1 MKRHSEHTDKR
12 LIGALDHIDDRF
24 VAEAANKIKER
35 PVAGTAV
42 RFNKMRSFK
51 QIAILAACLLL
62 MGAAIPL
69 AANLIGRLPD
79 MLAGAGSGEP
89 DTTEAPEETIP
100 DEYFSTGNVVSYG
113 SAGAGIEYEGSW
125 IFVEHLNSGGD
136 RIAKYDPETK
146 ESSSVCLDTEC
157 DHSSMYCPLFLPSK
171 WMLNYIDAFGDWL
184 MYEKS
189 TQNGSNYG
197 PNGKRL
203 GIYNMK
209 TGESRVISEKTEE
222 NGSIK
227 YPGGALLMDGKV
239 YYTVNEIDVTDPKNP
254 TYKNASIMSYDPV
267 TDEAVFMFEEPED
280 LNFIGITNK
289 RIIFT
294 GYRRGLFDPANIW
307 TTDYRGGELKK
318 ESVLDFDTVML
329 CGTYAYSAVESDY
342 AKDGCNT
349 RVYDLTSDTIKKI
362 DLGTPISSIFVGS
375 GVIGYVTKSNIDEY
389 KEYVSHKTA
398 YIMKLYPEMTEAD
411 INTAWYDSIKEKLDG
426 EIKHKGTTYL
436 YLTDA
441 LGENKQLIFE
451 GENMNMSL
459 RCKVGDY
466 IMASIEYA
474 DPNDGYK
481 ITEKGYYAINVK
493 TGELSAVP
501 AVNNP

>member
-69 AANLIGRLPD
+69 AANLIGRFPD

-89 DTTEAPEETIP
+89 DATEAPEEAIP
-100 DEYFSTGNVVSYG
+100 EEYFTDGKFIGGNAASV
-113 SAGAGIEYEGSW
+113 GIEYDGSW
-125 IFVEHLNSGGD
+125 VFVD
-136 RIAKYDPETK
+136 RKGNAERIVRYDPVAGET
-146 ESSSVCLDTEC
+146 SSVCIDVQCT
-157 DHSSMYCPLFLPSK
+157 HSSAECKVCTPPKSRIR
-171 WMLNYIDAFGDWL
+171 YIEAFGDWL
-184 MYEKS
+184 LYQIHTETSVMQEA
-189 TQNGSNYG
+189 GDV
-197 PNGKRL
+197 RICL
-203 GIYNMK
+203 YNMK
-209 TGESRVISEKTEE
+209 TGEAREVMNKSVDDDTLKFPVATFV
-222 NGSIK
+222 
-227 YPGGALLMDGKV
+227 MDGMLYIEVHEK
-239 YYTVNEIDVTDPKNP
+239 DLQTDGSAARK
-254 TYKNASIMSYDPV
+254 YLVSYDPV
-267 TDEAVFMFEEPED
+267 TEETLYMLDAPED

-294 GYRRGLFDPANIW
+294 GPRKGLFAPANIW

-318 ESVLDFDTVML
+318 ESVLDFDTVIL

-349 RVYDLTSDTIKKI
+349 RVYDLTSDTIEKI
-362 DLGTPISSIFVGS
+362 DLGTPTSSIFVGS

-493 TGELSAVP
+493 TGEISAVP